1 MRKFLLTWYG
11 ITDFRASLGLENTE
25 GPIAAALAAEP
36 YSDVMILCYTRPDDS
51 DACRELRES
60 FATDLS
66 AIRDAGQPSD
76 WDTTRRFV
84 SKYANTTVAHEHF
97 AHWLRAKFQRPDS
110 ALQISFKSET
120 LRELND
126 TEGIYACATR
136 ALDWVAQESG
146 EKLVTLYLSPGT
158 PVMAFVW
165 AIAALAHPTLKKRL
179 IATPVIGKPPDTIAL
194 PAEWLE
200 RHGTA
205 QQARQAVN
213 GQFDVTFH
221 LFGEQRMPGLLGIR
235 QFASSRHVFVNSKEY
250 PATCMQPFL
259 EGTIDELHVDP
270 WDASA
275 VREHILRYAETL
287 PPTARIAVN
296 VTGGTKLMFAGAL
309 AAARAIGAV
318 PYYFDSRNQRVIF
331 VDDFHSEALRPIESV
346 ETFLLLH
353 GDGLELS
360 KSGEA
365 PTFSA
370 DRCFLTDALWKKR
383 HRLGGIYRAVC
394 ELRGTSE
401 PFQVSAG
408 GLTFVLDK
416 HQNASVRGNNLS
428 LRFPGWCDFADYLT
442 GGWFEEYAYLQFK
455 PYIDSGHIKDLR
467 LNVQMAIASD
477 GVRQPSKWTSTYNEL
492 DVVFTDGFSLYIVEC
507 KAGGV
512 TQDQVMK
519 LQNLVRFYGGVGGRG
534 IVASCFQP
542 NETAAKKIRDAAL
555 ATCFDRAFT
564 QHVQA
569 IMNRIQTPLTAR
581 QSHGET

>member
-179 IATPVIGKPPDTIAL
+179 IASPVIGKPPDTIAL

-259 EGTIDELHVDP
+259 EGTIDELHVNP

-353 GDGLELS
+353 GDGLKLS
-360 KSGEA
+360 SAGEA
-365 PTFSA
+365 PALSP
-370 DRCFLTDALWKKR
+370 DRCFLTETLWNKR
-383 HRLGGIYRAVC
+383 TRLAGIYQTVREFRETC
-394 ELRGTSE
+394 E
-401 PFQVSAG
+401 PFQVSAA
-408 GLTFVLDK
+408 GLTCALDENQVATVK
-416 HQNASVRGNNLS
+416 GANLN
-428 LRFPGWCDFADYLT
+428 LRFPNWPDFAKYLT
-442 GGWFEEYAYLQFK
+442 GGWFEEYSYLQFK
-455 PYIDSGHIKDLR
+455 PYEDSGLIMDLR
-467 LNVQMAIASD
+467 MNVQLAMAGD
-477 GVRQPSKWTSTYNEL
+477 GISKSSKWTNAYNEL
-492 DVVFTDGFSLYIVEC
+492 DLVFTDGFSLYIVEC
-507 KAGGV
+507 KAGNV

-519 LQNLVRFYGGVGGRG
+519 LQNLVRFYGGVEGEG
-534 IVASCFQP
+534 IVASCYKPDATTSKKMQDAGLVACFADSFPQQVRVLMDRIAARTP
-542 NETAAKKIRDAAL
+542 PKQATA
-555 ATCFDRAFT
+555 
-564 QHVQA
+564 
-569 IMNRIQTPLTAR
+569 
-581 QSHGET
+581 

>member
-146 EKLVTLYLSPGT
+146 DKLVTLYLSPGT

-179 IATPVIGKPPDTIAL
+179 IASPVIGKPPDTIAL

-250 PATCMQPFL
+250 PATCMRPFL
-259 EGTIDELHVDP
+259 EGTIDELHVNP

-275 VREHILRYAETL
+275 VREHILQYAETL

-353 GDGLELS
+353 GDGLKLS
-360 KSGEA
+360 SAGEA
-365 PTFSA
+365 PALSP
-370 DRCFLTDALWKKR
+370 DRCFLTKTLWNKR
-383 HRLGGIYRAVC
+383 NRLAGIYQTVREFRETC
-394 ELRGTSE
+394 E
-401 PFQVSAG
+401 PFQVSAA
-408 GLTFVLDK
+408 GLTCALDENHVATVK
-416 HQNASVRGNNLS
+416 GANLN
-428 LRFPGWCDFADYLT
+428 LRFPNWPDFAKYLT
-442 GGWFEEYAYLQFK
+442 GGWFEEYSYLQFK
-455 PYIDSGHIKDLR
+455 PYEDSGLIMDLR
-467 LNVQMAIASD
+467 MNVQLAIAGD
-477 GVRQPSKWTSTYNEL
+477 GISKSSKWTNAYNEL
-492 DVVFTDGFSLYIVEC
+492 DLVFTDGFSLYIVEC
-507 KAGGV
+507 KAGNV

-519 LQNLVRFYGGVGGRG
+519 LQNLVRFYGGVEGEG
-534 IVASCFQP
+534 IVASCYKPDATTSKKMQDAGLVACFADSFPQQVRVLMDRIAARTP
-542 NETAAKKIRDAAL
+542 PKQATA
-555 ATCFDRAFT
+555 
-564 QHVQA
+564 
-569 IMNRIQTPLTAR
+569 
-581 QSHGET
+581 

>member
-36 YSDVMILCYTRPDDS
+36 YSDVMILCYTRPDDI

-66 AIRDAGQPSD
+66 AIRNAGQPSD
-76 WDTTRRFV
+76 WDTTRTFV

-179 IATPVIGKPPDTIAL
+179 IASPVIGKPPDTIAL

-259 EGTIDELHVDP
+259 EGTIDELHVNP

-353 GDGLELS
+353 GDGLKLS
-360 KSGEA
+360 SAGEA
-365 PTFSA
+365 PALSP
-370 DRCFLTDALWKKR
+370 DRCFLTETLWNKR
-383 HRLGGIYRAVC
+383 NRLAGIYQTVREFRETC
-394 ELRGTSE
+394 E
-401 PFQVSAG
+401 PFQVSAA
-408 GLTFVLDK
+408 GLTCALDENQVATVK
-416 HQNASVRGNNLS
+416 GANLN
-428 LRFPGWCDFADYLT
+428 LRFPNWPDFAKYLT
-442 GGWFEEYAYLQFK
+442 GGWFEEYSYLQFK
-455 PYIDSGHIKDLR
+455 PYEDSGLIMDLR
-467 LNVQMAIASD
+467 MNVQLAIAGD
-477 GVRQPSKWTSTYNEL
+477 GISKSSKWTNAYNEL
-492 DVVFTDGFSLYIVEC
+492 DLVFTDGFSLYIVEC
-507 KAGGV
+507 KAGNV

-519 LQNLVRFYGGVGGRG
+519 LQNLVRFYGGVEGEG
-534 IVASCFQP
+534 IVASCYKPDATTSKKMQDAGLVACFADSFPQQVRVLMDRI
-542 NETAAKKIRDAAL
+542 AARTPPKQ
-555 ATCFDRAFT
+555 AT
-564 QHVQA
+564 
-569 IMNRIQTPLTAR
+569 
-581 QSHGET
+581 S

>member
-66 AIRDAGQPSD
+66 AIHDAAQPSD
-76 WDTTRRFV
+76 WDTIRRFV

-97 AHWLRAKFQRPDS
+97 AHWLRARFQRPDS

-179 IATPVIGKPPDTIAL
+179 IASPVIGKPPDTIAL

-213 GQFDVTFH
+213 GEFDMTFH

-259 EGTIDELHVDP
+259 EGTIDELHVNP

-287 PPTARIAVN
+287 PSTARIAVN

-353 GDGLELS
+353 GDGLKLS
-360 KSGEA
+360 SAGEA
-365 PTFSA
+365 PALSP
-370 DRCFLTDALWKKR
+370 DRCLLMETLWNKR
-383 HRLGGIYRAVC
+383 NRLAAIYQTVREFRETC
-394 ELRGTSE
+394 E
-401 PFQVSAG
+401 PFQVSAA
-408 GLTFVLDK
+408 GLTWALDEN
-416 HQNASVRGNNLS
+416 QVATVEGANLN
-428 LRFPGWCDFADYLT
+428 LRFPNWPDFAKYLT
-442 GGWFEEYAYLQFK
+442 GGWFEEYSYLQFK
-455 PYIDSGHIKDLR
+455 PYEDSGLIMDLR
-467 LNVQMAIASD
+467 MNVQLAMD
-477 GVRQPSKWTSTYNEL
+477 GDGISKSSKLTNAYNEL
-492 DVVFTDGFSLYIVEC
+492 DLVFTDGFSLYIVEC
-507 KAGGV
+507 KAGSV

-519 LQNLVRFYGGVGGRG
+519 LQNLVRFYGGVEGEG
-534 IVASCFQP
+534 IVASCFKPDATSVKKMQDAGLVACFADSFP
-542 NETAAKKIRDAAL
+542 QQVRVLMDRIAARTPPKQATA
-555 ATCFDRAFT
+555 
-564 QHVQA
+564 
-569 IMNRIQTPLTAR
+569 
-581 QSHGET
+581 

>member
-11 ITDFRASLGLENTE
+11 ITDFRASLGLENPE

-66 AIRDAGQPSD
+66 AIRNAGQPSD

-179 IATPVIGKPPDTIAL
+179 IASPVIGKPPDTIAL

-259 EGTIDELHVDP
+259 EGTIDELHVNP

-353 GDGLELS
+353 GDGLKLS
-360 KSGEA
+360 SAGEPPA
-365 PTFSA
+365 LSP
-370 DRCFLTDALWKKR
+370 DRCFLTETLWNKR
-383 HRLGGIYRAVC
+383 NRLAGIYQTVREFRETC
-394 ELRGTSE
+394 E
-401 PFQVSAG
+401 PFQVSAA
-408 GLTFVLDK
+408 GLTCALDENQVATVK
-416 HQNASVRGNNLS
+416 GANLN
-428 LRFPGWCDFADYLT
+428 LRFPNWPDFAKYLT
-442 GGWFEEYAYLQFK
+442 GGWFEEYSYLQFK
-455 PYIDSGHIKDLR
+455 PYEGSGLIMDLR
-467 LNVQMAIASD
+467 MNVQLAMTGD
-477 GVRQPSKWTSTYNEL
+477 GISKSSKWTNAYNEL
-492 DVVFTDGFSLYIVEC
+492 DLVFTDGFSLYIVEC
-507 KAGGV
+507 KAGNV

-519 LQNLVRFYGGVGGRG
+519 LQNLVRFYGGVEGEG
-534 IVASCFQP
+534 IVASCYKPDATTSKKMQDAGLVACFADSFPQQVRVLMDRIAARTP
-542 NETAAKKIRDAAL
+542 PKQATA
-555 ATCFDRAFT
+555 
-564 QHVQA
+564 
-569 IMNRIQTPLTAR
+569 
-581 QSHGET
+581 